1 MQDQRLEECR
11 KLHSRSWAT
20 IKSLLFHLSR
30 AFRPDFSYI
39 YTLLN
44 GATNVRKKLK
54 LYVYLSATCIIATR
68 QIDRTQ
74 IEVWE
79 YLI

>member
-39 YTLLN
+39 YTFLN

-54 LYVYLSATCIIATR
+54 PYVYLSATCIIVTR

>member
-54 LYVYLSATCIIATR
+54 LYVYLSATCIIVTR